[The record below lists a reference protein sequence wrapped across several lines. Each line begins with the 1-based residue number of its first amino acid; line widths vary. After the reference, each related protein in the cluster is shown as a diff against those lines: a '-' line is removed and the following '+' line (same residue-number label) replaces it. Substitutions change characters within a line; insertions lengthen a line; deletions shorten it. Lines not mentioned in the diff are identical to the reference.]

1 MVEVNDGNSL
11 TSRRALALIWLRWV
25 ESPAASFPGLA
36 ATVAYCKTP
45 AAMYTHVHAPMAQNT
60 NVRHARRRVQRML
73 GQRHANAKMAAAGP
87 LTDRCRVK

>member
-1 MVEVNDGNSL
+1 
-11 TSRRALALIWLRWV
+11 
-25 ESPAASFPGLA
+25 
-36 ATVAYCKTP
+36 
-45 AAMYTHVHAPMAQNT
+45 MYTHVHAPMAQNT